1 MGTSI
6 QSMGHERDSD
16 VGALSH
22 RDGVSTGRDK
32 RGLAF
37 SFVVPLSENRQ
48 QGDNLDVPWDTV
60 G

>member
-16 VGALSH
+16 VGALFH